1 MDREQFFSFVKYSVQ
16 DILNERGVEGRIEL
30 QEVTKSNDQV
40 LTGLTLRC
48 EGEHI
53 SPCIYLDDMYER
65 YQHGLE
71 VGCIVREV
79 VDLVEIYGD
88 PEIDLK
94 KFTDYEAAKEHLTFR
109 LVDISENTYWL
120 QDKIWEPMGDFAKVC
135 CISVEREADGYMSAV
150 VTTSNQALLG
160 VTREQLL
167 ADAQKNLQKSEYVF
181 VNIEDMMATLFPGMP
196 DMDPVEIPS
205 TPLYV
210 LTNPSKVQGAVMI
223 ARPDVLKAIGD
234 QFGCDYYVLP
244 SSKHEVLIVPVDAG
258 IELGILCGMVEEIN
272 WTEVSIEDKLSDQ
285 VQYYDRE
292 KEQLRNAL
300 ESTEKEVE
308 NKKAP
313 REKEQER

>member
-65 YQHGLE
+65 YQDGLE

-79 VDLVEIYGD
+79 VDLVEIYGN

-135 CISVEREADGYMSAV
+135 CISVERETDGYMSAV

-196 DMDPVEIPS
+196 DMDPVEIPP

-223 ARPDVLKAIGD
+223 ARPDVLKAIG
-234 QFGCDYYVLP
+234 
-244 SSKHEVLIVPVDAG
+244 E
-258 IELGILCGMVEEIN
+258 
-272 WTEVSIEDKLSDQ
+272 
-285 VQYYDRE
+285 
-292 KEQLRNAL
+292 
-300 ESTEKEVE
+300 
-308 NKKAP
+308 
-313 REKEQER
+313 